1 MWHEIRKALVN
12 HLKEAHE
19 LLQGSLSDI
28 DLVGFLANFPE
39 VVTPDDAD
47 PRYSYGLIVRKIG
60 FHIAAILLAN
70 QQNNVHSAGVHARVL
85 MGCAAEIVPLG
96 AVAAEGT
103 SEALERVLKLQEY
116 DATYLLSQMS
126 RGQIPMEDVRETVK
140 KVREA
145 IGLPYGKLPTGVFLT
160 DRAASLTQGRGWYTY
175 LSDNFCHTK
184 ADRLKEV
191 PALGGVL
198 PAPETQL
205 DAAFIIILNCALTY
219 ICQSLV
225 SYGGIR
231 ISVGDSSKYFDD
243 ALVLSDR
250 VRETAAPFRESLTQ
264 VRRSV
269 ADGEE
274 N

>member
-1 MWHEIRKALVN
+1 MRKALVN
-12 HLKEAHE
+12 HLKEAQE
-19 LLQGSLSDI
+19 LLQRSLNDI

-39 VVTPDDAD
+39 VVAPDDAD

-60 FHIAAILLAN
+60 FHISAILLAN

-96 AVAAEGT
+96 DLAAEGT
-103 SEALERVLKLQEY
+103 SEALEGVLKLQEY

-126 RGQIPMEDVRETVK
+126 RGQITKEDVRETVTK
-140 KVREA
+140 AREA
-145 IGLPYGKLPTGVFLT
+145 IGLPYGKQPTGVFPT
-160 DRAASLTQGRGWYTY
+160 DRAASLTEGKGWYAY

-184 ADRLKEV
+184 ADRLKGV

-198 PAPETQL
+198 PSPETQV

-231 ISVGDSSKYFDD
+231 ISVGDSGKYFED
-243 ALVLSDR
+243 ALALIER
-250 VRETAAPFRESLTQ
+250 VRETTAPFRESLTLIH
-264 VRRSV
+264 RSM

-274 N
+274 A